1 MVNDQVQSV
10 YIYIY
15 LISVIITIDITIII
29 ISNFII
35 IIIIILIY
43 IYNVDSSGGI
53 CGALLMQPGEVTTK
67 MTLVRYGHFLDSMI
81 DEMF

>member
-1 MVNDQVQSV
+1 MC
-10 YIYIY
+10 IYM
-15 LISVIITIDITIII
+15 ISVIITIDITIII

-43 IYNVDSSGGI
+43 IQYNVDSSGGI